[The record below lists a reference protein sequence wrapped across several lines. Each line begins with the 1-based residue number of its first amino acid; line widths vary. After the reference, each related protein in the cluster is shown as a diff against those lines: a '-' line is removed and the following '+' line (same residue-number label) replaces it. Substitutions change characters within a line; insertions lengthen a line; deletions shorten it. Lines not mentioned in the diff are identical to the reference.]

1 MPFRIPALW
10 LFVALAAGCA
20 SKPSTPAASP
30 PVTPPASP
38 ASVQPGSP
46 AKSGAA
52 QAHEECAGR
61 MYASRS
67 RGAVHWQIYENCL
80 KERQ

>member
-1 MPFRIPALW
+1 MRARFLPLW
-10 LFVALAAGCA
+10 LVAALAAGCA
-20 SKPSTPAASP
+20 SKPSPQASSQPAPP
-30 PVTPPASP
+30 PVSQASAQS
-38 ASVQPGSP
+38 ASQANP
-46 AKSGAA
+46 GAA
-52 QAHEECAGR
+52 QTHEECAGR

>member
-20 SKPSTPAASP
+20 SKPSTQAASR
-30 PVTPPASP
+30 PVSTVSSQASGQASP
-38 ASVQPGSP
+38 Q
-46 AKSGAA
+46 AKTGAA